1 MFKDWMTSLKNAL
14 LGSVGT
20 TFQKTVSLNQIA
32 GTYDIATCSTKE
44 VEITSLSIKMP
55 TGDCGGACTGISIQT
70 NDATPVV
77 FLSQADGVVANLTS
91 EALLAWPS
99 LGTAVLLNVGKK
111 VQLTIYGGA
120 HGSAYNT
127 TVTLVYRQVAGA
139 GSLV

>member
-20 TFQKTVSLNQIA
+20 TFQKVINLNQVA
-32 GTYDIATCSTKE
+32 GTYDIATCADKD
-44 VEITSLSIKMP
+44 VEITGLSIKMP
-55 TGDCGGACTGISIQT
+55 NEICDGACTGISIQT
-70 NDATPVV
+70 NDATPQT
-77 FLSQADGVVANLTS
+77 FITQAEGVVANLTA

-99 LGTAVLLNVGKK
+99 FGSAVLLGVGKK

-127 TVTLVYRQVAGA
+127 TTTITFRQVAGT